1 MSGSTSDTSA
11 IDDKKEES
19 KTIPNDYVTNMTSF
33 LSSIILFFIVFII
46 YFSSSSLI
54 LYGCKL
60 AQSNILPTESNCYPY
75 TEEKPNIKPINTNI
89 FTTFF
94 EPQMS
99 MKMNF
104 PYDEFNSSNKLLD
117 MLREYRN
124 ESKSHFLANYFI
136 SIIESLV
143 QFNYSAF
150 NSILNALNGLPEILM
165 VLFGP
170 IIFGIVSALV
180 LLCDNL
186 YLIYLWFANMGW
198 FFKSNTNYSASGG
211 PNWTDTT
218 WLGTP
223 INFWI
228 AVWFV
233 IIFAIGFLF
242 TMPVFF
248 FLSFLLMLWTI
259 FTSITYKSEMNGKK
273 TTAGTIIQDVFKY
286 YKVPFMGIFSLFI
299 IISSFSKLG
308 AASGI
313 FSIITLILIYFG
325 IISIDTF
332 NPVNNDNMS
341 PITSFDQAK
350 KTCSF
355 KPQSTNSKQG
365 FLYNLIKGGGNISK
379 EIKNASKILSR
390 K

>member
-19 KTIPNDYVTNMTSF
+19 KTIPNDYVTNIRSF
-33 LSSIILFFIVFII
+33 LSSIIVFFIVFII

-75 TEEKPNIKPINTNI
+75 TEEKPNIKPISTNI

-99 MKMNF
+99 MKINF
-104 PYDEFNSSNKLLD
+104 PYDEFNASNKLLD

-150 NSILNALNGLPEILM
+150 NSILNALNGLPELLM
-165 VLFGP
+165 ILFGP
-170 IIFGIVSALV
+170 IIFGIVSAVV
-180 LLCDNL
+180 LLCDNI
-186 YLIYLWFANMGW
+186 YLIYLWFANLGW
-198 FFKSNTNYSASGG
+198 FFKSNTNNSASGG

-218 WLGTP
+218 ITTP
-223 INFWI
+223 INYWI
-228 AVWFV
+228 AICLVC
-233 IIFAIGFLF
+233 IFAIGFLF

-259 FTSITYKSEMNGKK
+259 FTSITYKAEMNGKK
-273 TTAGTIIQDVFKY
+273 ITASTIIQDVFKY
-286 YKVPFMGIFSLFI
+286 YKLPFMAIFSLFV
-299 IISSFSKLG
+299 IISAFSKLG
-308 AASGI
+308 TGPGV
-313 FSIITLILIYFG
+313 FSIITLLLIYFG
-325 IISIDTF
+325 IITIDTF
-332 NPVNNDNMS
+332 NPVNKDNMS
-341 PITSFDQAK
+341 PIVSFDQAK

-355 KPQSTNSKQG
+355 KPQTNNGKQG
-365 FLYNLIKGGGNISK
+365 LFYNLLKGGGNISK
-379 EIKNASKILSR
+379 EIKIASKILSR

>member
-19 KTIPNDYVTNMTSF
+19 KTIPNDYVTNIRSF
-33 LSSIILFFIVFII
+33 LSSIIVFFIVFII

-75 TEEKPNIKPINTNI
+75 TEEKPNIKPISTNI

-99 MKMNF
+99 MKINF
-104 PYDEFNSSNKLLD
+104 PYDEFNASNKLLD

-150 NSILNALNGLPEILM
+150 NSILNALNGLPELLM
-165 VLFGP
+165 ILFGP
-170 IIFGIVSALV
+170 IIFGIVSAVV
-180 LLCDNL
+180 LLCDNI
-186 YLIYLWFANMGW
+186 YLIYLWFANLGW
-198 FFKSNTNYSASGG
+198 FFKSNTNNSASGG

-218 WLGTP
+218 ITTP
-223 INFWI
+223 INYWI
-228 AVWFV
+228 AICLVC
-233 IIFAIGFLF
+233 IFAIGFLF

-259 FTSITYKSEMNGKK
+259 FTSITYKAEMNGKK
-273 TTAGTIIQDVFKY
+273 ITASTIIQDVFKY
-286 YKVPFMGIFSLFI
+286 YKLPFMAIFSLFV
-299 IISSFSKLG
+299 IISAFSKLG
-308 AASGI
+308 TGPGV
-313 FSIITLILIYFG
+313 FSIITLLLIYFG
-325 IISIDTF
+325 IITIDTF
-332 NPVNNDNMS
+332 NPVNKDNMS
-341 PITSFDQAK
+341 PIVSFDQAK
-350 KTCSF
+350 KTCNF
-355 KPQSTNSKQG
+355 KPQTNNSKNG
-365 FLYNLIKGGGNISK
+365 LLYNL
-379 EIKNASKILSR
+379 LSL
-390 K
+390 KS

>member
-19 KTIPNDYVTNMTSF
+19 KTINNDYVTNMKSF
-33 LSSIILFFIVFII
+33 LSSIIMFFIVFII

-60 AQSNILPTESNCYPY
+60 AQSNILPTQSNCYPY

-104 PYDEFNSSNKLLD
+104 PYDDFNSSNKLLD

-124 ESKSHFLANYFI
+124 ESKSNFLANYFI

-150 NSILNALNGLPEILM
+150 NSILNALNGLPELLM
-165 VLFGP
+165 ILFGP
-170 IIFGIVSALV
+170 IIFGIVSAIV

-211 PNWTDTT
+211 PKWEDTT
-218 WLGTP
+218 WLTP
-223 INFWI
+223 VNYCI
-228 AVWFV
+228 AIWLV
-233 IIFAIGFLF
+233 IIFGIGFY
-242 TMPVFF
+242 V
-248 FLSFLLMLWTI
+248 
-259 FTSITYKSEMNGKK
+259 
-273 TTAGTIIQDVFKY
+273 
-286 YKVPFMGIFSLFI
+286 
-299 IISSFSKLG
+299 KL
-308 AASGI
+308 
-313 FSIITLILIYFG
+313 YFDFR
-325 IISIDTF
+325 I
-332 NPVNNDNMS
+332 
-341 PITSFDQAK
+341 
-350 KTCSF
+350 
-355 KPQSTNSKQG
+355 
-365 FLYNLIKGGGNISK
+365 
-379 EIKNASKILSR
+379 
-390 K
+390 

>member
-19 KTIPNDYVTNMTSF
+19 KTIPNDYVTNIRSF
-33 LSSIILFFIVFII
+33 LSSIIVFFIVFII

-75 TEEKPNIKPINTNI
+75 TEEKPNIKPISTNI

-99 MKMNF
+99 MKINF
-104 PYDEFNSSNKLLD
+104 PYDEFNASNKLLD

-150 NSILNALNGLPEILM
+150 NSILNALNGLPELLM
-165 VLFGP
+165 ILFGP
-170 IIFGIVSALV
+170 IIFGIVSAVV
-180 LLCDNL
+180 LLCDNI
-186 YLIYLWFANMGW
+186 YLIYLWFANLGW
-198 FFKSNTNYSASGG
+198 FFKSNTNNSASGG

-218 WLGTP
+218 ITTP
-223 INFWI
+223 INYWI
-228 AVWFV
+228 AICLVC
-233 IIFAIGFLF
+233 IFAIGFLF

-259 FTSITYKSEMNGKK
+259 FTSITYKAEMNGKK
-273 TTAGTIIQDVFKY
+273 ITASTIIQDVFKY
-286 YKVPFMGIFSLFI
+286 YKLPFMAIFSLFV
-299 IISSFSKLG
+299 IISAFSKLG
-308 AASGI
+308 TGPGV
-313 FSIITLILIYFG
+313 FSIITLLLIYFG
-325 IISIDTF
+325 IITIDTF
-332 NPVNNDNMS
+332 NPVNKDNMS
-341 PITSFDQAK
+341 PIVSFDQAK

-355 KPQSTNSKQG
+355 KPQTNNGKQG
-365 FLYNLIKGGGNISK
+365 LFYNLLKGGGNISK